1 MCLIG
6 KPQKETCYN
15 FRINKHIKMRENGDV
30 DYQKKIPRKNVT
42 RQNMKSLLAQ

>member
-15 FRINKHIKMRENGDV
+15 FRTNKHIKMRENWNV
-30 DYQKKIPRKNVT
+30 DYQKKIPRKNIT
-42 RQNMKSLLAQ
+42 R